1 MKSGERAKE
10 MLQRTAKQIEF
21 DTPYPTRRRPTLARN
36 VVSTSQP
43 LAAQAG
49 LRMLLAGGNAVDA
62 ALAAAITLTVVE
74 PTSNGI
80 GSDAF
85 AIVWDGR
92 QLHGLN
98 ASGRSPAAW
107 TPDYFKGKEAGP
119 VRGWNSGSVPG
130 CVSAWVELSKRFGK
144 LPFEKLFEP
153 AIGYAADGFP
163 VSPFVAERWDPQVP
177 ELRNQPGFAAAFLP
191 GGRAPRAGEIFRFP
205 DQAKTLEK
213 IAATKGEAFYRG
225 GLAEKI
231 AAHAIANGGAMTRED
246 LAAHANDWVGT
257 ITQDY
262 RGLTVHEIPPNGQ
275 GIVCLMALGILSNFD
290 VADYPLDSADSV
302 HLQIEAVKL
311 AFADAYRFVGDLKA
325 MQVTPKQLLDPDYLK
340 SRAKLID
347 MKRAQDFGHGSPPK
361 GGTVYLTAADASGM
375 MVSMIQ
381 SNFMGF
387 GSGVVVDGISMQN
400 RGATFVMTSGHPN
413 RVGPRK
419 RPYQTIIPGFVTKN
433 DQPVMSFG
441 VMGGT
446 MQPQGHAQ
454 VMVRIADYGQNPQA
468 ASDGPRYRIVQGL
481 EVSVES
487 GFAPAVLEGLARR
500 GHQIVSVP
508 DDYNQFGCAQL
519 IWKLDGGYFAG
530 SDPRRDGQ
538 AVGF

>member
-1 MKSGERAKE
+1 

-98 ASGRSPAAW
+98 ASGRAPAAW
-107 TPDYFKGKEAGP
+107 TPEYFKGHKAVP
-119 VRGWNSGSVPG
+119 VRGWNSVSVPG
-130 CVSAWVELSKRFGK
+130 CVSAWVDLSERFGK
-144 LPFEKLFEP
+144 LPFEKLFAP
-153 AIGYAADGFP
+153 AIEYAANGFP
-163 VSPFVAERWDPQVP
+163 VSPFVAERWGPQVP
-177 ELRNQPGFAAAFLP
+177 ELRGQPGFADAFLRD
-191 GGRAPRAGEIFRFP
+191 GRAPRAGEIFRFP
-205 DQAKTLEK
+205 DQARTLEK
-213 IAATKGEAFYRG
+213 IAATNGEAFYRG
-225 GLAEKI
+225 ELAERME
-231 AAHAIANGGAMTRED
+231 AHAKENGGAMRRSD

-257 ITQDY
+257 IAQDY

-275 GIVCLMALGILSNFD
+275 GIVCLMALGILSSFD
-290 VADYPLDSADSV
+290 VADHKVDSADSV

-311 AFADAYRFVGDLKA
+311 AFADARRYVADPKA
-325 MQVTPKQLLDPDYLK
+325 MDIGPAQLLDQAYLK

-347 MKRAQDFGHGSPPK
+347 LKRARDFGHGTPPK
-361 GGTVYLTAADASGM
+361 GGTVYLTAADAGGM

-387 GSGVVVDGISMQN
+387 GSGVVVPGTGISLQN
-400 RGATFVMTSGHPN
+400 RGSGLVLTPGHPN
-413 RVGPRK
+413 QVAPNK
-419 RPYQTIIPGFVTKN
+419 RPYHTIIPGFVTRGGE
-433 DQPVMSFG
+433 PVMSFG
-441 VMGGT
+441 LMGGS
-446 MQPQGHAQ
+446 MQPQGHTQ
-454 VMVRIADYGQNPQA
+454 MMVRMADYGQGPQGA
-468 ASDGPRYRIVQGL
+468 IDGPRFRV
-481 EVSVES
+481 V
-487 GFAPAVLEGLARR
+487 EGLQVTFEDEWPAATIADLAAR
-500 GHQIVSVP
+500 GHRVMKLP
-508 DDYNQFGCAQL
+508 EDYNAFGCAQIAHRL
-519 IWKLDGGYFAG
+519 EDGYLCA
-530 SDPRRDGQ
+530 SDARRDSLP
-538 AVGF
+538 VGF